1 MSLNLPQKSAKN
13 QPAAQ
18 RSAKS
23 HDVAVARWC
32 VGKLDLGHGV
42 PQGPPET
49 MPPFTLRHTA
59 ATVEDV
65 EDTGAMSASYVDS
78 ARLLRQ
84 MSPS

>member
-23 HDVAVARWC
+23 HDVAKRC

-65 EDTGAMSASYVDS
+65 EDIGAMSASYVDS